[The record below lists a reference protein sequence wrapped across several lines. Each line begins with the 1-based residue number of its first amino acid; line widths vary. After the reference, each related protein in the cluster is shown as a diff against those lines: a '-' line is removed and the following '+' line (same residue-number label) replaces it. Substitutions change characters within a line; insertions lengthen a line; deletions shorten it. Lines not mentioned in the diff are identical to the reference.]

1 MLAFVALELG
11 DRDEERGLDRVVDV
25 GGIERQRRE
34 LVVVDIERELEAAE
48 QAILRLRDRDDAD
61 WAAWMQQ
68 AHQRRYTAPR
78 IERIL
83 DVEFASP

>member
-1 MLAFVALELG
+1 V
-11 DRDEERGLDRVVDV
+11 
-25 GGIERQRRE
+25 
-34 LVVVDIERELEAAE
+34 
-48 QAILRLRDRDDAD
+48 
-61 WAAWMQQ
+61 WMQQ